1 MARAS
6 EPFSLIGETISH
18 YRILEKLG
26 GGGMGVVFKAEDTRL
41 HRFVAL
47 KFLPE
52 DVAGDA
58 HALARF
64 QREAQAASAL
74 NHPHICT
81 IYDIGEHD
89 GRSFI
94 AMEFLEGA
102 SLNHRIAGR
111 PMPLETLL
119 SLGVEISDA
128 LEAAHAKGI
137 VHRDIKPG
145 NIFITGRGSAKI
157 LDFGLAKVSVAP
169 KAGEMSAT
177 VDVNLNPDA
186 HLTSPGAALGT
197 VAYMSPEQVRG
208 QELDTRTDL
217 FSFGAVLYE
226 MATGTLPFRGDTSG
240 VIFDSILNRAP
251 TPPVR
256 LNPDLPAELERI
268 INKAIEKD
276 RDLRYQHASEMRADL
291 RRLNRDTE
299 SGRQSSRV
307 PVAEAAAAQ
316 TRKRWGWAAVAWVGG
331 GTALALVLL
340 ALALGGR
347 WLKNRPSAPSGKFS
361 ERQLTHNPPENR
373 ILMPGISADGKYLAY
388 PDTKGLHIS
397 VIDTGEVHD
406 IPLPDEVRTHL
417 WYVTWFPDGE
427 KLLFTAQ
434 SDNEGDVMWST
445 SVFGGAPRKLRIHTS
460 WPVVSPDG
468 SSIAFSSE
476 DGIWVTGPHGE
487 NPRKILGSESDTYSA
502 VAWSP
507 AGQRL
512 SYVKQPKAGNR
523 AGSIETVSLDGG
535 PSSVVFSELDPG
547 TAVPFFVW
555 IHNGRMIYAV
565 YEASG
570 DSKNWEIV
578 TDPHSGKPSGKPSE
592 ITNWGAQ
599 SLAVSASRDGRRLV
613 AVKGH
618 AWDDVYVGE
627 LKEKGTRMSSPMR
640 LTLSE
645 SIDYVSVWTRDS
657 KAILFDSDR
666 TGRRQIFR
674 QQLDQESAEPLIQGP
689 DDEDDAQLS
698 PDGAWILY
706 WSKPHGGGNSSSTP
720 SRLMRFPVAGGSPEQ
735 VLEIPRDTVTDFL
748 CPSQPSN
755 PCVLGGWEQG
765 QLIFSAVDPIHGR
778 GNAIARTKIG
788 KPGML
793 DWCVTDD
800 GARIAVASPDQL
812 PEKMRILDLRK
823 GTERDVQLPKGWGI
837 WNQSWAADG
846 SAVLVAAQSKEGYFI
861 ARIDLDG
868 KTHVLLDRGRNQWL
882 GRPTP
887 SPDGRRLAFSQQA
900 FEANAWLLEN
910 F

>member
-1 MARAS
+1 MPLQRYL
-6 EPFSLIGETISH
+6 PMIGQIISH
-18 YRILEKLG
+18 YRIIEKVG
-26 GGGMGVVFKAEDTRL
+26 GGGMGVVYKAEDVRL

-52 DVAGDA
+52 DVAQDP

-81 IYDIGEHD
+81 IHDIGEQD
-89 GRSFI
+89 GHTFI
-94 AMEFLEGA
+94 AMEFLEGS

-111 PMPLETLL
+111 PVALETLL
-119 SLGVEISDA
+119 SLAVEIGDA
-128 LEAAHAKGI
+128 LDAAHAKGI

-145 NIFITGRGSAKI
+145 NIFVTSRGSAKI
-157 LDFGLAKVSVAP
+157 LDFGLAKVSAGP
-169 KAGEMSAT
+169 KAAAGAMSAT
-177 VDVNLNPDA
+177 MDLDT

-208 QELDTRTDL
+208 QELDARTDL

-240 VIFDSILNRAP
+240 VIFDAILNRAP

-291 RRLNRDTE
+291 KRLNRDTE

-307 PVAEAAAAQ
+307 PIAEAAAAQ
-316 TRKRWGWAAVAWVGG
+316 QRKRWGWAAIVWVGG

-340 ALALGGR
+340 AFALGWR
-347 WLKNRPSAPSGKFS
+347 WFKNRPSAPSGKFS

-373 ILMPGISADGKYLAY
+373 ILMPGISADGRYLAY

-417 WYVTWFPDGE
+417 WSVTWFPDGE
-427 KLLFTAQ
+427 KVLFAAE
-434 SDNEGDVMWST
+434 SDIGENTIWSI
-445 SVFGGAPRKLRIHTS
+445 SVFGGAPRKLRSHTS

-476 DGIWVTGPHGE
+476 DGIWVMGPNGE
-487 NPRKILGSESDTYSA
+487 NPRKILASESDAYSA

-512 SYVKQPKAGNR
+512 SYIKQPKAGNR
-523 AGSIETVSLDGG
+523 GGSIETVSLDGE
-535 PSSVVFSELDPG
+535 PPSVVFSELEPG
-547 TAVPFFVW
+547 TVVPFFLW
-555 IHNGRMIYAV
+555 IADGRMIYAA
-565 YEASG
+565 YGASG
-570 DSKNWEIV
+570 DAKNWEIV
-578 TDPHSGKPSGKPSE
+578 TDPQTGKPSGKPSE
-592 ITNWGAQ
+592 ITTWGVQ
-599 SLAVSASRDGRRLV
+599 SQAVSASRDGRRLV
-613 AVKGH
+613 TVKGH
-618 AWDDVYVGE
+618 ARDDVYVGE
-627 LKEKGTRMSSPMR
+627 LKEKGTRMDSPKR

-645 SIDYVSVWTRDS
+645 SIDYVSEWTRDS

-674 QQLDQESAEPLIQGP
+674 QQLDQESAERLIQGP
-689 DDEDDAQLS
+689 DDEDGAQIS

-706 WSKPHGGGNSSSTP
+706 WSAPHGRGNSSSTP

-748 CPSQPSN
+748 CPSRPAN
-755 PCVLGGWEQG
+755 PCVMAGWEQG

-778 GNAIARTKIG
+778 GNAIARTKMG

-793 DWCVTDD
+793 DWCVTND
-800 GARIAVASPDQL
+800 ASRIAIVSPDQL
-812 PEKMRILDLRK
+812 PEKIRILDLRN

-846 SAVLVAAQSKEGYFI
+846 SAVFATAQSTSGYFI
-861 ARIDLDG
+861 ARIDPDG

-882 GRPTP
+882 ARPTP
-887 SPDGRRLAFSQQA
+887 SPDGHHLAFSQQT

>member
-1 MARAS
+1 M
-6 EPFSLIGETISH
+6 IGQIISH
-18 YRILEKLG
+18 YRIIEKVG
-26 GGGMGVVFKAEDTRL
+26 GGGMGVVYKAEDVRL

-52 DVAGDA
+52 DVAQDP

-81 IYDIGEHD
+81 IHDIGEQD
-89 GRSFI
+89 GHTFI
-94 AMEFLEGA
+94 AMEFLEGS

-111 PMPLETLL
+111 PVALETLL
-119 SLGVEISDA
+119 SLAVEIGDA
-128 LEAAHAKGI
+128 LDAAHAKGI

-145 NIFITGRGSAKI
+145 NIFVTSRGSAKI
-157 LDFGLAKVSVAP
+157 LDFGLAKVSAGP
-169 KAGEMSAT
+169 KAAAGAMSAT
-177 VDVNLNPDA
+177 MDLDT

-208 QELDTRTDL
+208 QELDARTDL

-240 VIFDSILNRAP
+240 VIFDAILNRAP

-291 RRLNRDTE
+291 KRLNRDTE

-307 PVAEAAAAQ
+307 PIAEAAAVQ
-316 TRKRWGWAAVAWVGG
+316 QRKRWGWAAIVWVGG

-340 ALALGGR
+340 ALALGWR
-347 WLKNRPSAPSGKFS
+347 WFKNRPSAPSGKFS

-373 ILMPGISADGKYLAY
+373 ILSPAISPDGKYLAY
-388 PDTKGLHIS
+388 PDTKGLHVSTIE
-397 VIDTGEVHD
+397 TGEVHE
-406 IPLPDEVRTHL
+406 IPLPEELRTHL

-427 KLLFTAQ
+427 KLLFAAE
-434 SDNEGDVMWST
+434 SDVGVNTIWLT
-445 SVFGGAPRKLRIHTS
+445 SVFGGAPRKLRSHIS

-468 SSIAFSSE
+468 SSIAFFNE
-476 DGIWVTGPHGE
+476 DGIWVMGPDGE
-487 NPRKILGSESDTYSA
+487 NPRKILGSESDAYSA

-512 SYVKQPKAGNR
+512 SYVKQPKAGNGS
-523 AGSIETVSLDGG
+523 GSIDTVPLDGG
-535 PSSVVFSELDPG
+535 PPSVVFSDLNPG
-547 TAVPFFVW
+547 TVVPFFLW
-555 IHNGRMIYAV
+555 IHDGRMIYAV

-570 DSKNWEIV
+570 DVKNWEITV
-578 TDPHSGKPSGKPSE
+578 DPQTGKPSGKPSE
-592 ITNWGAQ
+592 ITSWGAQ
-599 SLAVSASRDGRRLV
+599 STAVSASKDGQRLI
-613 AVKGH
+613 AMKGH
-618 AWDDVYVGE
+618 IRDDVYVGE
-627 LKEKGTRMSSPMR
+627 LKEKGTRMDSPKR

-645 SIDYVSVWTRDS
+645 SIDFVSEWTRDS

-674 QQLDQESAEPLIQGP
+674 QQLDQESAELLIQGP
-689 DDEDDAQLS
+689 EDETEANLS

-706 WSKPHGGGNSSSTP
+706 WSRPHGGGNSSSTT
-720 SRLMRFPVAGGSPEQ
+720 SRLMRFPAAGGSPEQ
-735 VLEIPRDTVTDFL
+735 VLETRMDTATDFL
-748 CPSQPSN
+748 CPSQPAN
-755 PCVLGGWEQG
+755 PCLLSRWEQG
-765 QLIFSAVDPIHGR
+765 QLIFYAVDPIHGR
-778 GNAIARTKIG
+778 GNWIARTKMG
-788 KPGML
+788 MPGML
-793 DWCVTDD
+793 DWCITDD
-800 GARIAVASPDQL
+800 DSRIAIVSSDQL
-812 PEKMRILDLRK
+812 SEKIRILDLRN
-823 GTERDVQLPKGWGI
+823 GTERDFQLPKGWGI
-837 WNQSWAADG
+837 WNQSWAVDG
-846 SAVLVAAQSKEGYFI
+846 RAVFATAQSTAGYFI

-887 SPDGRRLAFSQQA
+887 SPDGRHLAFSQQT
-900 FEANAWLLEN
+900 FEVNAWLLEN